1 MAKNKKEETKAQQA
15 AEEAAQAAAEAT
27 EEAAEE
33 ETKETAASESD
44 GQVEAL
50 KKQLEE
56 MKDSKLRLAAEYDN
70 FRKRSQR
77 EKDSIYAD
85 ASLATAAK
93 FLPVLDNLERAAKQE
108 TADEAYKKGVEMTLG
123 QMYQVMEKMGIT
135 EIPAL
140 GEQFDPEVHNA
151 VLHIDDETIDD
162 NTIVEVFEK
171 GFKMGDRVLRHS
183 IVKVA
188 N

>member
-1 MAKNKKEETKAQQA
+1 MAKNKEEKK
-15 AEEAAQAAAEAT
+15 AAQTEEVVTEAAEAVT
-27 EEAAEE
+27 EAAE
-33 ETKETAASESD
+33 TTETAESAD
-44 GQVEAL
+44 NAQIEVL
-50 KKQLEE
+50 KKQIEE
-56 MKDSKLRLAAEYDN
+56 LKDSKLRLAAEYDN

-77 EKDSIYAD
+77 EKDGIYAD
-85 ASLATAAK
+85 ASLATASK
-93 FLPVLDNLERAAKQE
+93 FLPVFDNLERAMKQE
-108 TADEAYKKGVEMTLG
+108 TADEAYKKGVELTLN
-123 QMYQVMEKMGIT
+123 QMVQVMEKMGIT

-151 VLHIDDETIDD
+151 VLHIEDESIDD

>member
-1 MAKNKKEETKAQQA
+1 MAKNKKEDTK
-15 AEEAAQAAAEAT
+15 AAQAEETVEETAAPQT
-27 EEAAEE
+27 EPAEAAETNE
-33 ETKETAASESD
+33 SAA
-44 GQVEAL
+44 QIEAMQ
-50 KKQLEE
+50 KQLDEL
-56 MKDSKLRLAAEYDN
+56 KDSKLRLAAEYDN

-77 EKDSIYAD
+77 EKDAIYSD

-108 TADEAYKKGVEMTLG
+108 TADEAYKKGVEMTLT

-140 GEQFDPEVHNA
+140 GEQFNPELHNA
-151 VLHIDDETIDD
+151 VLHIEDETVDD

-171 GFKMGDRVLRHS
+171 GFIMGDRVLRHS
-183 IVKVA
+183 IVKVE

>member
-15 AEEAAQAAAEAT
+15 AEAAAEEVSEVT
-27 EEAAEE
+27 AEE
-33 ETKETAASESD
+33 TAEAQPASETD
-44 GQVEAL
+44 AQVEAL
-50 KKQLEE
+50 KKQLDE

-85 ASLATAAK
+85 ASLSTAAK

-108 TADEAYKKGVEMTLG
+108 TSDEAYKKGVEMTLS
-123 QMYQVMEKMGIT
+123 QMYQVMEKMGIV

-140 GEQFDPEVHNA
+140 GEQFDPELHNA
-151 VLHIDDETIDD
+151 VLHIEDESIDD

>member
-1 MAKNKKEETKAQQA
+1 MAKNKEEKK
-15 AEEAAQAAAEAT
+15 AAQAEEVVAEAVETAAEAT
-27 EEAAEE
+27 ETAEAAESADNAQIE
-33 ETKETAASESD
+33 
-44 GQVEAL
+44 VL
-50 KKQLEE
+50 KKQIDEL
-56 MKDSKLRLAAEYDN
+56 KDAKLRLAAEYDN

-77 EKDSIYAD
+77 EKDGIYAD

-93 FLPVLDNLERAAKQE
+93 FLPVFDNLERAMKQE
-108 TADEAYKKGVEMTLG
+108 TADEAYKKGVELTLN
-123 QMYQVMEKMGIT
+123 QMVQVMEKMGIT

-151 VLHIDDETIDD
+151 VLHIEDESIDD